1 MNITL
6 SYSGGTSRG
15 WQLGKAFDRLG
26 ILKQYFTPS
35 CGRKIDYFPAAL
47 VPLLFGDQ
55 GIDPRKIETSIYVTL
70 FRKLM
75 HRTRNIR
82 RVPPTER
89 FRVNEKIDRSVARRL
104 RSGADLLLSEA
115 QISLHT
121 IRRAKE
127 LGMATILDR
136 TNSHIAYQSEIWAE
150 EHRRFNVDWA
160 PNSER
165 VIEKGIKEYEEADY
179 IFALSSYVRQTFI
192 DRGIPAAKVLCV
204 PSGIDLSSFR
214 QIEKTDTVF
223 RIVYCGIL
231 QLKKGTH
238 YLLQAFDELKLK
250 NAELWLIGSVSKEM
264 VPLLRRFEG
273 SFHHFG
279 YVPNSQ
285 LSQLYSQ
292 GSVFVLPSLEEGLA
306 KVLIEAMAC
315 GLPVV
320 ATTNTGAGDVV
331 HEGTDGFVIPI
342 RDVEALKSRILFLY
356 QNQELCRQMGQSA
369 KERVHAE
376 FTLDRYVARI
386 LTAFQEVMRVHQA

>member
-1 MNITL
+1 MNVTL

-15 WQLGKAFDRLG
+15 WQLAKAFDRLG
-26 ILKQYFTPS
+26 ILNQYFTPS
-35 CGRKIDYFPAAL
+35 CSRKIDYFPAAL
-47 VPLLFGDQ
+47 VPLLFGEQ
-55 GIDPRKIETSIYVTL
+55 GVDPRRVETSIYVNL

-75 HRTRNIR
+75 YRTTRIR
-82 RVPPTER
+82 GAPPTER
-89 FRVNEKIDRSVARRL
+89 FRINEKIDHSVAHRL
-104 RSGADLLLSEA
+104 RPGADLLLSEA

-127 LGMATILDR
+127 LGMTTILDR

-150 EHRRFNVDWA
+150 EHRRFNVDWT
-160 PNSER
+160 PNSGR
-165 VIEKGIKEYEEADY
+165 VIQKGIKEYEEADS

-192 DRGIPAAKVLCV
+192 DRGVPAAKVLCV

-214 QIEKTDTVF
+214 QIEKTDRMF
-223 RIVYCGIL
+223 RIVYCGLI

-264 VPLLRRFEG
+264 VPLLQQFEG

-279 YVPNSQ
+279 HVPNSQ
-285 LSQLYSQ
+285 LSQFYSQ

-331 HEGTDGFVIPI
+331 RDGTDGYVIPI
-342 RDVEALKSRILFLY
+342 RDVEALKTRILSLY
-356 QNQELCRQMGQSA
+356 ENPELCHQMGQSA
-369 KERVHAE
+369 KLRAHAE
-376 FTLDRYVARI
+376 FTLDRYVTRI
-386 LTAFQEVMRVHQA
+386 LAAFREVTEAHQA